1 METLRDTSGSLFD
14 SIKWDAAGL
23 VPAIAQEARTGEVL
37 MLAYMNRESLAATL
51 RDGYATYYSRSR
63 GQLWRKGET
72 SGHLQRITDVRL
84 DCDGDTLL
92 LRVEQT
98 GPACHTGAD
107 TCFFRQQGSD
117 SWQDAS
123 PPPAMIL
130 QSLCETLLA
139 RKLADPGQS
148 YVARLMHDGR
158 DKILKKVGEEAAE
171 TIIAAKNDDPDA
183 LVYESADLMFH
194 VLVMLVEQ
202 DLHIDDV
209 LRELA
214 RREGMSGL
222 VEKASRTERGAGLAV

>member
-1 METLRDTSGSLFD
+1 METVKDASCSLLD

-23 VPAIAQEARTGEVL
+23 APAIAQEARTGEVL

-72 SGHLQRITDVRL
+72 SGHLQRLVDVRL

-107 TCFFRQQGSD
+107 TCFFRRQQAPG

-130 QSLCETLLA
+130 QSLCETLSA
-139 RKLADPGQS
+139 RRLADPGQS

-171 TIIAAKNDDPDA
+171 TIIAAKNGDPGA
-183 LVYESADLMFH
+183 LVYESADLLFH
-194 VLVMLVEQ
+194 LLVMLVEQ
-202 DLHIDDV
+202 DLHIDAV
-209 LRELA
+209 LQELA

-222 VEKASRTERGAGLAV
+222 AEKASRTERSAD